1 MSTHIGLQA
10 RVDDYL
16 AERHRLGF
24 QMKSIDTLLT
34 DFANFVADRHHHGP
48 LTVELMVDWAKKG
61 KKGLGTSETW
71 YRRMAVLRRFIRYMQ
86 QFEPQTEMPEA
97 SIFGSEPGRVA
108 PHIYR
113 EEEIVE
119 LMAAA
124 RQIGPR
130 GSLRPA
136 TFETLFG
143 LMASTGL
150 RISEAIHLRDTD
162 VDLRSGILIV
172 RQTKFAKSRQL
183 PLHPSTVEALA
194 CYRRQRKRHVPTT
207 VDISFFIGSF
217 GRLLGQPLGDRQ
229 IHRVFNSLRDSLDW
243 INRGGHAAPRLHDMR
258 HTFAVRRLMHWHS
271 EGTDV
276 DQMMLAL
283 STYLG
288 HAKISYT
295 YWYLSAV
302 PELMALAGG
311 KFEHFTDLG
320 DSDYE

>member
-1 MSTHIGLQA
+1 MSTHIGLHA

-48 LTVELMVDWAKKG
+48 LTVKLMADWAKKG

-71 YRRMAVLRRFIRYMQ
+71 YRRMAVLRRFIRYME

-143 LMASTGL
+143 MMASTGL

-243 INRGGHAAPRLHDMR
+243 INRGGHAAPRLHDLR

-320 DSDYE
+320 DSNYE